1 MKSIMRKAAAYGLVL
16 AMGCTSL
23 AGCGKN
29 GAKID
34 GSKTLMTVNGE
45 DLRMGVASFYTRFQQ
60 AQMYQFYSMYFGS
73 GAAIFDTVEDEAT
86 GKTYGDDIKEEVL
99 SELEKLVIIN
109 QHADEFGV
117 SLTDEQKA
125 NITAAAEAYIASN
138 DQAVLDKVGAAKE
151 DVEKLLTLQTVQ
163 SLMMDPIVKDVDR
176 EVPDE
181 DAQQTTLTYVAVNVA
196 EDETSETSEA
206 EAQSEAA
213 VSEATTSEATTSEAT
228 TSEATA
234 ESETAV
240 SEATASETSAVE
252 SEAAVSETAAVES
265 EAAASETAAVESEAA
280 ASETAAVESEA
291 AASETVAVESEA
303 AASETAAVESEAAAS
318 ETAAVESE
326 TAESEEEETEAQKA
340 ARADAEAILE
350 AVMAESMIAEADMDA
365 IAKTVND
372 TYYAATG
379 QFTTNDPAD
388 ADVDSSVAEA
398 AAGLEDGELVDHVV
412 KSADGTRYY
421 VVRVDHVFDEE
432 ATAEKKKSIIEERKQ
447 TLYDETT
454 DGWVESADIKV
465 DENVWKT
472 LTLTDMEPVTLKAPE
487 VQSEAESAESAVS
500 EQETAESTVSSAA
513 AAAESTVSSAA
524 ETAESTVSSA
534 AAESTVSSAAEA
546 ADSAVTSAVETAEST
561 VASVAAA
568 VDSAAESAAGTA
580 AAVESK
586 VEAAAE
592 ELESTVEGLESAAET
607 AVNEYEDAVASTVQE
622 AAAEAVSVAEAVENT
637 VTSTVSAA
645 AEAAVSQAAET
656 ANTAAASSGKTNAAA
671 EAAAAAAAA
680 AAADLSGS
688 AAK

>member
-213 VSEATTSEATTSEAT
+213 VSEATTSEATTSEST

-280 ASETAAVESEA
+280 VSETAAVESEA
-291 AASETVAVESEA
+291 AVSETAAVESEA

-500 EQETAESTVSSAA
+500 EQETAESTVSSVAA
-513 AAAESTVSSAA
+513 A
-524 ETAESTVSSA
+524 
-534 AAESTVSSAAEA
+534 
-546 ADSAVTSAVETAEST
+546 AEST

-607 AVNEYEDAVASTVQE
+607 AVNEYEDAVASTVEE

-637 VTSTVSAA
+637 VASTVST
-645 AEAAVSQAAET
+645 AETAVSQAAET

-671 EAAAAAAAA
+671 EAEAAAAAA

>member
-196 EDETSETSEA
+196 EEEASETSEA

-213 VSEATTSEATTSEAT
+213 VSEATTSEAT

-265 EAAASETAAVESEAA
+265 EAAVSETAAVESEAA
-280 ASETAAVESEA
+280 ASETA
-291 AASETVAVESEA
+291 AVESEA

-487 VQSEAESAESAVS
+487 VQSEAESAVS

-607 AVNEYEDAVASTVQE
+607 VVNEYEDAVASTVQE

-637 VTSTVSAA
+637 VTSTVSA

>member
-196 EDETSETSEA
+196 EEEASETSEA

-213 VSEATTSEATTSEAT
+213 VSEATTSEAT

-252 SEAAVSETAAVES
+252 SEAAVSETA
-265 EAAASETAAVESEAA
+265 
-280 ASETAAVESEA
+280 
-291 AASETVAVESEA
+291 AVESEA

-487 VQSEAESAESAVS
+487 VQSEAESAVS

-524 ETAESTVSSA
+524 ETAESTVSSAAA

-607 AVNEYEDAVASTVQE
+607 AVNEYEDAVASTVEE

-637 VTSTVSAA
+637 VTSTVSA

>member
-196 EDETSETSEA
+196 EEEASETSEA

-234 ESETAV
+234 SEATAESETAV

-252 SEAAVSETAAVES
+252 SEAA
-265 EAAASETAAVESEAA
+265 ASETAAVESEAA
-280 ASETAAVESEA
+280 V
-291 AASETVAVESEA
+291 
-303 AASETAAVESEAAAS
+303 SETAAVESEAAAS

-412 KSADGTRYY
+412 KSEDGTRYY

-454 DGWVESADIKV
+454 DGWVEGADIKV

-487 VQSEAESAESAVS
+487 VLSEAESAESAAS

-534 AAESTVSSAAEA
+534 AVAAESTVSSAAA
-546 ADSAVTSAVETAEST
+546 AAGSATASTAETAEST
-561 VASVAAA
+561 AVSVAATA
-568 VDSAAESAAGTA
+568 DSAAAPAAGKA
-580 AAVESK
+580 DAVEST
-586 VEAAAE
+586 VEAAVE
-592 ELESTVEGLESAAET
+592 ELESTVEGLENAAET
-607 AVNEYEDAVASTVQE
+607 AVNEYEDAVASTVEE

-637 VTSTVSAA
+637 VASTVST
-645 AEAAVSQAAET
+645 AETAVSQAAEM
-656 ANTAAASSGKTNAAA
+656 ANNATASSGKPNAAA

>member
-196 EDETSETSEA
+196 EEEASETSEA

-280 ASETAAVESEA
+280 VSETAAVESEA
-291 AASETVAVESEA
+291 AV
-303 AASETAAVESEAAAS
+303 SETAAVESEAAAS

-534 AAESTVSSAAEA
+534 AVAAESTVSSAAEA

-637 VTSTVSAA
+637 VASTVST
-645 AEAAVSQAAET
+645 AETAVSQAAET

>member
-73 GAAIFDTVEDEAT
+73 GASIFDTVEDEAT
-86 GKTYGDDIKEEVL
+86 GKTYGDDIKEEAL
-99 SELEKLVIIN
+99 NELKKLVTIN
-109 QHADEFGV
+109 QHADEYGV

-213 VSEATTSEATTSEAT
+213 TSEAAASETSTSEAATSEATT
-228 TSEATA
+228 
-234 ESETAV
+234 
-240 SEATASETSAVE
+240 E

-291 AASETVAVESEA
+291 AASETAAVESEA
-303 AASETAAVESEAAAS
+303 AASETAAVESEAATS
-318 ETAAVESE
+318 ESE
-326 TAESEEEETEAQKA
+326 AAESEEEETEAQQA

-365 IAKTVND
+365 IARTVDD

-534 AAESTVSSAAEA
+534 AAAAESTVSSAAEA

-568 VDSAAESAAGTA
+568 VDSTAESAAGTA

-622 AAAEAVSVAEAVENT
+622 AATEAVSVAEAVENT
-637 VTSTVSAA
+637 VTSTVSA

>member
-73 GAAIFDTVEDEAT
+73 GASIFDTVEDEAT
-86 GKTYGDDIKEEVL
+86 GKTYGDDIKEEAL
-99 SELEKLVIIN
+99 NELKKLVTIN
-109 QHADEFGV
+109 QHADEYGV

-213 VSEATTSEATTSEAT
+213 TSEAAASETSTSEAATSEATT
-228 TSEATA
+228 

-252 SEAAVSETAAVES
+252 SEAAVSEKAAVES

-280 ASETAAVESEA
+280 TSESEA
-291 AASETVAVESEA
+291 
-303 AASETAAVESEAAAS
+303 
-318 ETAAVESE
+318 
-326 TAESEEEETEAQKA
+326 AESEEEETEAQQA

-365 IAKTVND
+365 IARTVDD

-487 VQSEAESAESAVS
+487 VQSEAESAVS

-534 AAESTVSSAAEA
+534 AAAAESTVSSAAEA

-561 VASVAAA
+561 VASVAAT

-607 AVNEYEDAVASTVQE
+607 VVNEYEDAVASTVQE

-637 VTSTVSAA
+637 VTSTVSA

>member
-196 EDETSETSEA
+196 EEEASETSEA

-213 VSEATTSEATTSEAT
+213 VSEATTSEAT

-252 SEAAVSETAAVES
+252 SEAA
-265 EAAASETAAVESEAA
+265 ASETAAVESEAA
-280 ASETAAVESEA
+280 V
-291 AASETVAVESEA
+291 
-303 AASETAAVESEAAAS
+303 SETAAVESEAAAS

-412 KSADGTRYY
+412 KSEDGTRYY

-454 DGWVESADIKV
+454 DGWVEGADIKV

-487 VQSEAESAESAVS
+487 VLSEAESAESAAS

-534 AAESTVSSAAEA
+534 AVAAESTVSSAAA
-546 ADSAVTSAVETAEST
+546 AAGSATASTAETAEST
-561 VASVAAA
+561 AVSVAATA
-568 VDSAAESAAGTA
+568 DSAAAPAAGKA
-580 AAVESK
+580 DAVEST
-586 VEAAAE
+586 VEAAVE
-592 ELESTVEGLESAAET
+592 ELESTVEGLENAAET
-607 AVNEYEDAVASTVQE
+607 AVNEYEDAVASTVEE

-637 VTSTVSAA
+637 VASTVST
-645 AEAAVSQAAET
+645 AETAVSQAAET

>member
-73 GAAIFDTVEDEAT
+73 GASIFDTVEDEAT
-86 GKTYGDDIKEEVL
+86 GKTYGDDIKEEAL
-99 SELEKLVIIN
+99 NELKKLVTIN
-109 QHADEFGV
+109 QHADEYGV
-117 SLTDEQKA
+117 SLTDEQKT

-138 DQAVLDKVGAAKE
+138 DQAALDKVGAAKE

-213 VSEATTSEATTSEAT
+213 TSEAATSEATTESEA
-228 TSEATA
+228 AA
-234 ESETAV
+234 SETAAV
-240 SEATASETSAVE
+240 ESEAVASETAAVESEAAASETAAVE

-291 AASETVAVESEA
+291 AASET
-303 AASETAAVESEAAAS
+303 AAVESEAATS
-318 ETAAVESE
+318 EAEA
-326 TAESEEEETEAQKA
+326 AESEEEETEAQQA

-365 IAKTVND
+365 IARTVDD

-487 VQSEAESAESAVS
+487 VQSEAESAVS

-513 AAAESTVSSAA
+513 AAADSTVSSAA
-524 ETAESTVSSA
+524 ETAESTVSSAAA

-607 AVNEYEDAVASTVQE
+607 VVNEYEDAVASTVQG

-637 VTSTVSAA
+637 VTSTVSA

>member
-196 EDETSETSEA
+196 EEEASETSEA

-234 ESETAV
+234 ASETAV

-265 EAAASETAAVESEAA
+265 EAAASETA
-280 ASETAAVESEA
+280 
-291 AASETVAVESEA
+291 AVESEA

-379 QFTTNDPAD
+379 QFTSNDPAD

>member
-196 EDETSETSEA
+196 EEEASETSEA

-265 EAAASETAAVESEAA
+265 EAAASETA
-280 ASETAAVESEA
+280 
-291 AASETVAVESEA
+291 AVESEA

>member
-73 GAAIFDTVEDEAT
+73 GASIFDTVEDEAT
-86 GKTYGDDIKEEVL
+86 GKTYGDDIKEEAL
-99 SELEKLVIIN
+99 NELKKLVTIN
-109 QHADEFGV
+109 QHADEYGV

-213 VSEATTSEATTSEAT
+213 TSEAAASEAATSEAATSEAATSEATT
-228 TSEATA
+228 
-234 ESETAV
+234 
-240 SEATASETSAVE
+240 E

-291 AASETVAVESEA
+291 AASET
-303 AASETAAVESEAAAS
+303 AAVESEAATSVS
-318 ETAAVESE
+318 EA
-326 TAESEEEETEAQKA
+326 AESEEEETEAQQA

-365 IAKTVND
+365 IARTVDD

-534 AAESTVSSAAEA
+534 AAAAESTVSSAAEA

-607 AVNEYEDAVASTVQE
+607 VVNEYEDAVASTVQE

-637 VTSTVSAA
+637 VTSTVSA

>member
-196 EDETSETSEA
+196 EEEASETSEA

-213 VSEATTSEATTSEAT
+213 VSEAT

-280 ASETAAVESEA
+280 VSETAAVESEA
-291 AASETVAVESEA
+291 AVSETAAVESEA

-365 IAKTVND
+365 IARTVND

-500 EQETAESTVSSAA
+500 EQETAESTVSSVA

-534 AAESTVSSAAEA
+534 AVAAESTVSSAAEA

-607 AVNEYEDAVASTVQE
+607 AVNEYEDAVASTVEE

-637 VTSTVSAA
+637 VASTVST
-645 AEAAVSQAAET
+645 AETAVSQAAET

>member
-73 GAAIFDTVEDEAT
+73 GASIFDTVEDEAT
-86 GKTYGDDIKEEVL
+86 GKTYGDDIKEEAL
-99 SELEKLVIIN
+99 NELKKLVTIN
-109 QHADEFGV
+109 QHADEYGV

-138 DQAVLDKVGAAKE
+138 DQAALDKVGAAKE

-213 VSEATTSEATTSEAT
+213 TSEAAASETSTSEAATSEATT
-228 TSEATA
+228 
-234 ESETAV
+234 
-240 SEATASETSAVE
+240 E

-280 ASETAAVESEA
+280 ASETAAVESE
-291 AASETVAVESEA
+291 
-303 AASETAAVESEAAAS
+303 
-318 ETAAVESE
+318 
-326 TAESEEEETEAQKA
+326 EEETEAQQA

-365 IAKTVND
+365 IARTVDD

-607 AVNEYEDAVASTVQE
+607 VVNEYEDAVASTVQE

-637 VTSTVSAA
+637 VTSTVSA

>member
-73 GAAIFDTVEDEAT
+73 GASIFDTVEDEAT
-86 GKTYGDDIKEEVL
+86 GKTYGDDIKEEAL
-99 SELEKLVIIN
+99 NELKKLVTIN
-109 QHADEFGV
+109 QHADEYGV
-117 SLTDEQKA
+117 SLTDEQKT

-213 VSEATTSEATTSEAT
+213 TSEAAASEAATSEAATSEAATSEATT
-228 TSEATA
+228 
-234 ESETAV
+234 
-240 SEATASETSAVE
+240 E
-252 SEAAVSETAAVES
+252 SEAAASETAAVES

-291 AASETVAVESEA
+291 ATSESEA
-303 AASETAAVESEAAAS
+303 
-318 ETAAVESE
+318 
-326 TAESEEEETEAQKA
+326 AESEEEETEAQQA

-365 IAKTVND
+365 IARTVDD

-487 VQSEAESAESAVS
+487 VQSEAESAVS

-513 AAAESTVSSAA
+513 
-524 ETAESTVSSA
+524 A

-607 AVNEYEDAVASTVQE
+607 VVNEYEDAVASTVQE

-637 VTSTVSAA
+637 VTSTVSA

>member
-73 GAAIFDTVEDEAT
+73 GASIFDTVEDEAT
-86 GKTYGDDIKEEVL
+86 GKTYGDDIKEEAL
-99 SELEKLVIIN
+99 NELKKLVTIN
-109 QHADEFGV
+109 QHADEYGV

-213 VSEATTSEATTSEAT
+213 TSEAATSEATTESEA
-228 TSEATA
+228 AA
-234 ESETAV
+234 SETAAV
-240 SEATASETSAVE
+240 ESEAVASETAAVESEAAASETAAVE

-291 AASETVAVESEA
+291 AASET
-303 AASETAAVESEAAAS
+303 AAVESEAATS
-318 ETAAVESE
+318 ESE
-326 TAESEEEETEAQKA
+326 AAESEEEETEAQQA

-365 IAKTVND
+365 IARTVDD

-487 VQSEAESAESAVS
+487 VQSEAESAVS

-607 AVNEYEDAVASTVQE
+607 VVNEYEDAVASTVQG

-637 VTSTVSAA
+637 VTSTVSA

>member
-196 EDETSETSEA
+196 EEEASETSEA

-213 VSEATTSEATTSEAT
+213 VSEATTSEAT

-252 SEAAVSETAAVES
+252 SEAAVSETA
-265 EAAASETAAVESEAA
+265 
-280 ASETAAVESEA
+280 
-291 AASETVAVESEA
+291 AVESEA

-534 AAESTVSSAAEA
+534 AEA

-607 AVNEYEDAVASTVQE
+607 AVNEYEDAVASTVEE

-637 VTSTVSAA
+637 VASTVST
-645 AEAAVSQAAET
+645 AETAVSQAAET

-688 AAK
+688 AAE

>member
-228 TSEATA
+228 TSESTTSEATA

-252 SEAAVSETAAVES
+252 SEAAV
-265 EAAASETAAVESEAA
+265 
-280 ASETAAVESEA
+280 
-291 AASETVAVESEA
+291 
-303 AASETAAVESEAAAS
+303 SETAAVESEAAAS

>member
-196 EDETSETSEA
+196 EEEASETSEA

-213 VSEATTSEATTSEAT
+213 VSEATTSEAT

-645 AEAAVSQAAET
+645 EAAVSQAAET

>member
-196 EDETSETSEA
+196 EEEASETSEA

-213 VSEATTSEATTSEAT
+213 VSEATTSEATTSEATTSEATTSEAT

-280 ASETAAVESEA
+280 VSETAAVESEA
-291 AASETVAVESEA
+291 AV
-303 AASETAAVESEAAAS
+303 SETAAVESEAAAS

-365 IAKTVND
+365 IARTVDD

-607 AVNEYEDAVASTVQE
+607 VVNEYEDAVASTVQG

-637 VTSTVSAA
+637 VTSTVSA

>member
-73 GAAIFDTVEDEAT
+73 GASIFDTVEDEAT
-86 GKTYGDDIKEEVL
+86 GKTYGDDIKEEAL
-99 SELEKLVIIN
+99 NELKKLVTIN
-109 QHADEFGV
+109 QHADEYGV

-213 VSEATTSEATTSEAT
+213 VSEATTSEAT
-228 TSEATA
+228 
-234 ESETAV
+234 
-240 SEATASETSAVE
+240 ASETSAVE

-265 EAAASETAAVESEAA
+265 EAAV
-280 ASETAAVESEA
+280 
-291 AASETVAVESEA
+291 
-303 AASETAAVESEAAAS
+303 SETAAVESEAAAS

-365 IAKTVND
+365 IARTVDD

-487 VQSEAESAESAVS
+487 VQSEAESAVS

-513 AAAESTVSSAA
+513 
-524 ETAESTVSSA
+524 A

-607 AVNEYEDAVASTVQE
+607 VVNEYEDAVASTVQE

>member
-73 GAAIFDTVEDEAT
+73 GASIFDTVEDEAT
-86 GKTYGDDIKEEVL
+86 GKTYGDDIKEEAL
-99 SELEKLVIIN
+99 NELKKLVTIN
-109 QHADEFGV
+109 QHADEYGV

-213 VSEATTSEATTSEAT
+213 TSEAATSEATTESEA
-228 TSEATA
+228 AA
-234 ESETAV
+234 SETAAV
-240 SEATASETSAVE
+240 ESEAVASETAAVESEAAASETAAVE

-291 AASETVAVESEA
+291 AASET
-303 AASETAAVESEAAAS
+303 AAVESEAATS
-318 ETAAVESE
+318 ESE
-326 TAESEEEETEAQKA
+326 AAESEEEETEAQQA

-365 IAKTVND
+365 IARTVDD

-534 AAESTVSSAAEA
+534 AVAAESTVSSAAEA

-607 AVNEYEDAVASTVQE
+607 VVNEYEDAVASTVQG

-637 VTSTVSAA
+637 VTSTVSA

>member
-213 VSEATTSEATTSEAT
+213 TSEAAASETSTSEAATSEATTESEA
-228 TSEATA
+228 AV
-234 ESETAV
+234 SETA
-240 SEATASETSAVE
+240 AVE
-252 SEAAVSETAAVES
+252 SEAVASETAAVES

-291 AASETVAVESEA
+291 ATSESEA
-303 AASETAAVESEAAAS
+303 
-318 ETAAVESE
+318 
-326 TAESEEEETEAQKA
+326 AESEEEETEAQKA

-534 AAESTVSSAAEA
+534 AVAAESTVSSAAEA

>member
-213 VSEATTSEATTSEAT
+213 TSEAAASETSTSEAATSEATTESEA
-228 TSEATA
+228 AV
-234 ESETAV
+234 SETAAV
-240 SEATASETSAVE
+240 ESEAVASETAAVE
-252 SEAAVSETAAVES
+252 SEAAASETAAVESEAVASETAAVES

-291 AASETVAVESEA
+291 ATSESEA
-303 AASETAAVESEAAAS
+303 
-318 ETAAVESE
+318 
-326 TAESEEEETEAQKA
+326 AESEEEETEAQKA

-534 AAESTVSSAAEA
+534 AVAAESTVSSAAEA

>member
-73 GAAIFDTVEDEAT
+73 GASIFDTVEDEAT
-86 GKTYGDDIKEEVL
+86 GKTYGDDIKEEAL
-99 SELEKLVIIN
+99 NELKKLVTIN
-109 QHADEFGV
+109 QHADEYGV

-228 TSEATA
+228 A

-252 SEAAVSETAAVES
+252 SEAAVSETAAV
-265 EAAASETAAVESEAA
+265 A
-280 ASETAAVESEA
+280 
-291 AASETVAVESEA
+291 
-303 AASETAAVESEAAAS
+303 SEAAAS

-365 IAKTVND
+365 IARTVDD

-487 VQSEAESAESAVS
+487 VQSEAESAVS

-524 ETAESTVSSA
+524 ETAESTVSSAAA

-607 AVNEYEDAVASTVQE
+607 VVNEYEDAVASTVQE

-637 VTSTVSAA
+637 VTSTVSA

>member
-73 GAAIFDTVEDEAT
+73 GASIFDTVEDEAT
-86 GKTYGDDIKEEVL
+86 GKTYGDDIKEEAL
-99 SELEKLVIIN
+99 NELKKLVTIN
-109 QHADEFGV
+109 QHADEYGV
-117 SLTDEQKA
+117 SLTDEQKT

-138 DQAVLDKVGAAKE
+138 DQAALDKVGAAKE

-181 DAQQTTLTYVAVNVA
+181 DAQQTALTYVAVNVA

-213 VSEATTSEATTSEAT
+213 TSEAATSEAAASEAATSEAATSEAATSEATTESEA
-228 TSEATA
+228 AA
-234 ESETAV
+234 SETAAV
-240 SEATASETSAVE
+240 ESKAAASETAAVE

-265 EAAASETAAVESEAA
+265 EAATSESEA
-280 ASETAAVESEA
+280 
-291 AASETVAVESEA
+291 
-303 AASETAAVESEAAAS
+303 
-318 ETAAVESE
+318 
-326 TAESEEEETEAQKA
+326 AESEEEETEAQQA

-365 IAKTVND
+365 IARTVDD

-524 ETAESTVSSA
+524 E
-534 AAESTVSSAAEA
+534 A

-607 AVNEYEDAVASTVQE
+607 VVNEYEDAVASTVQE

-637 VTSTVSAA
+637 VTSTVSA

>member
-73 GAAIFDTVEDEAT
+73 GASIFDTVEDEAT

-99 SELEKLVIIN
+99 NELKKLVTIN
-109 QHADEFGV
+109 QHADEYGV

-213 VSEATTSEATTSEAT
+213 TSEAAASETSTSEAATSEATT
-228 TSEATA
+228 
-234 ESETAV
+234 
-240 SEATASETSAVE
+240 E

-291 AASETVAVESEA
+291 AASETAAVESEA
-303 AASETAAVESEAAAS
+303 AASETAAVESEAATS
-318 ETAAVESE
+318 ESE
-326 TAESEEEETEAQKA
+326 AAESEEEETEAQQA

-365 IAKTVND
+365 IARTVDD

-534 AAESTVSSAAEA
+534 AAAAESTVSSAAEA

-568 VDSAAESAAGTA
+568 VDSTAESAAGTA

-622 AAAEAVSVAEAVENT
+622 AATEAVSVAEAVENT
-637 VTSTVSAA
+637 VTSTVSA

>member
-196 EDETSETSEA
+196 EEEASETSEA

-265 EAAASETAAVESEAA
+265 EAAASETA
-280 ASETAAVESEA
+280 
-291 AASETVAVESEA
+291 AVESEA

-607 AVNEYEDAVASTVQE
+607 VVNEYEDAVASTVQG

-637 VTSTVSAA
+637 VTSTVSA

>member
-86 GKTYGDDIKEEVL
+86 GKTYGDDIKEEAL
-99 SELEKLVIIN
+99 NELKKLVTIN
-109 QHADEFGV
+109 QHADEYGV
-117 SLTDEQKA
+117 SLTDEQKT

-213 VSEATTSEATTSEAT
+213 TSEAAASETSTSEAATSEAATSEATT
-228 TSEATA
+228 
-234 ESETAV
+234 
-240 SEATASETSAVE
+240 E

-280 ASETAAVESEA
+280 TSESEA
-291 AASETVAVESEA
+291 
-303 AASETAAVESEAAAS
+303 
-318 ETAAVESE
+318 
-326 TAESEEEETEAQKA
+326 AESEEEETEAQQA

-365 IAKTVND
+365 IARTVDD

-487 VQSEAESAESAVS
+487 VQSEAESAVS

-524 ETAESTVSSA
+524 ETAESTVSSAAA

-645 AEAAVSQAAET
+645 EAAVSQAAET

>member
-86 GKTYGDDIKEEVL
+86 GKTYGDDIKEEAL
-99 SELEKLVIIN
+99 NELKKLVTIN
-109 QHADEFGV
+109 QHADEYGV
-117 SLTDEQKA
+117 SLTDEQKT

-138 DQAVLDKVGAAKE
+138 DQAALDKVGAAKE

-196 EDETSETSEA
+196 EEEASETSEA

-228 TSEATA
+228 AA
-234 ESETAV
+234 SETAV

-252 SEAAVSETAAVES
+252 SEAAV
-265 EAAASETAAVESEAA
+265 
-280 ASETAAVESEA
+280 
-291 AASETVAVESEA
+291 
-303 AASETAAVESEAAAS
+303 SETAAVESEAAAS

-607 AVNEYEDAVASTVQE
+607 AVNEYEDAVASTVEE

-637 VTSTVSAA
+637 VASTVST
-645 AEAAVSQAAET
+645 AETAVSQAAET

>member
-252 SEAAVSETAAVES
+252 SEAAVSETA
-265 EAAASETAAVESEAA
+265 
-280 ASETAAVESEA
+280 
-291 AASETVAVESEA
+291 AVESEA

-656 ANTAAASSGKTNAAA
+656 ENTAAASSGKTNAAA

>member
-138 DQAVLDKVGAAKE
+138 DQAVLHKVGAAKE

-196 EDETSETSEA
+196 EEEASETSEA

-213 VSEATTSEATTSEAT
+213 VSEATTSEAT

-265 EAAASETAAVESEAA
+265 EAAASETAAVESE
-280 ASETAAVESEA
+280 
-291 AASETVAVESEA
+291 
-303 AASETAAVESEAAAS
+303 
-318 ETAAVESE
+318 

-350 AVMAESMIAEADMDA
+350 AVMAESMIAEADMVA

-607 AVNEYEDAVASTVQE
+607 VVNEYEDAVASTVQE
-622 AAAEAVSVAEAVENT
+622 AAAEAVSVAETVENT
-637 VTSTVSAA
+637 VTSTVSA

>member
-228 TSEATA
+228 TSESTTSEATA

-252 SEAAVSETAAVES
+252 SEAAVSETA
-265 EAAASETAAVESEAA
+265 
-280 ASETAAVESEA
+280 
-291 AASETVAVESEA
+291 AVESEA

-365 IAKTVND
+365 IARTVDD

-607 AVNEYEDAVASTVQE
+607 AVNEYEDAVASTVEE

-637 VTSTVSAA
+637 VTSTVSA

>member
-73 GAAIFDTVEDEAT
+73 GASIFDTVEDEAT
-86 GKTYGDDIKEEVL
+86 GKTYGDDIKEEAL
-99 SELEKLVIIN
+99 NELKKLVTIN
-109 QHADEFGV
+109 QHADEYGV
-117 SLTDEQKA
+117 SLTDEQKT

-213 VSEATTSEATTSEAT
+213 TSEAAASEAATSEAATSEAATSEATT
-228 TSEATA
+228 
-234 ESETAV
+234 
-240 SEATASETSAVE
+240 E

-280 ASETAAVESEA
+280 TSESEA
-291 AASETVAVESEA
+291 
-303 AASETAAVESEAAAS
+303 
-318 ETAAVESE
+318 
-326 TAESEEEETEAQKA
+326 AESEEEETEAQQA

-365 IAKTVND
+365 IARTVDD

-487 VQSEAESAESAVS
+487 VQSEAESAVS

-524 ETAESTVSSA
+524 ETAESTVSSATA

-607 AVNEYEDAVASTVQE
+607 VVNEYEDAVASTVQE

-637 VTSTVSAA
+637 VTSTVSA

>member
-86 GKTYGDDIKEEVL
+86 GKTYGDDIKEEAL
-99 SELEKLVIIN
+99 NELKKLVTIN
-109 QHADEFGV
+109 QHADEYGV
-117 SLTDEQKA
+117 SLTDEQKT

-213 VSEATTSEATTSEAT
+213 TSEAAASEAATSEAATSEAATSEATT
-228 TSEATA
+228 
-234 ESETAV
+234 
-240 SEATASETSAVE
+240 E

-291 AASETVAVESEA
+291 AASET
-303 AASETAAVESEAAAS
+303 AAVESEAA
-318 ETAAVESE
+318 TPESE
-326 TAESEEEETEAQKA
+326 AAESEEEETEAQQA

-365 IAKTVND
+365 IARTVDD

-534 AAESTVSSAAEA
+534 AAAAESTVSSAAEA

-607 AVNEYEDAVASTVQE
+607 VVNEYEDAVASTVQE

-637 VTSTVSAA
+637 VTSTVSA

>member
-86 GKTYGDDIKEEVL
+86 GKTYGDDIKEEAL
-99 SELEKLVIIN
+99 NELKKLVTIN
-109 QHADEFGV
+109 QHADEYGV
-117 SLTDEQKA
+117 SLTDEQKT

-138 DQAVLDKVGAAKE
+138 DQAALDKVGAAKE

-196 EDETSETSEA
+196 EEEASETSEA

-213 VSEATTSEATTSEAT
+213 VSEATTSEAT

-252 SEAAVSETAAVES
+252 SEAAVSETA
-265 EAAASETAAVESEAA
+265 
-280 ASETAAVESEA
+280 
-291 AASETVAVESEA
+291 AVESEA

>member
-196 EDETSETSEA
+196 EEEASETSEA

-213 VSEATTSEATTSEAT
+213 VSEATTSEAT

-252 SEAAVSETAAVES
+252 SEAAVSETA
-265 EAAASETAAVESEAA
+265 
-280 ASETAAVESEA
+280 
-291 AASETVAVESEA
+291 AVESEA

-388 ADVDSSVAEA
+388 ADVAGLTFNGV
-398 AAGLEDGELVDHVV
+398 AAGAKG
-412 KSADGTRYY
+412 
-421 VVRVDHVFDEE
+421 
-432 ATAEKKKSIIEERKQ
+432 
-447 TLYDETT
+447 
-454 DGWVESADIKV
+454 
-465 DENVWKT
+465 
-472 LTLTDMEPVTLKAPE
+472 
-487 VQSEAESAESAVS
+487 
-500 EQETAESTVSSAA
+500 
-513 AAAESTVSSAA
+513 
-524 ETAESTVSSA
+524 
-534 AAESTVSSAAEA
+534 
-546 ADSAVTSAVETAEST
+546 
-561 VASVAAA
+561 
-568 VDSAAESAAGTA
+568 
-580 AAVESK
+580 
-586 VEAAAE
+586 
-592 ELESTVEGLESAAET
+592 
-607 AVNEYEDAVASTVQE
+607 
-622 AAAEAVSVAEAVENT
+622 
-637 VTSTVSAA
+637 
-645 AEAAVSQAAET
+645 
-656 ANTAAASSGKTNAAA
+656 TNADTYTATFTGVVTGG
-671 EAAAAAAAA
+671 ENQTK
-680 AAADLSGS
+680 DSTGNC
-688 AAK
+688 

>member
-99 SELEKLVIIN
+99 SELKKLVTIN
-109 QHADEFGV
+109 QHADEYGV
-117 SLTDEQKA
+117 SLTDEQKT

-138 DQAVLDKVGAAKE
+138 DQAALDKVGAAKE

-196 EDETSETSEA
+196 EEEASETSEA

-228 TSEATA
+228 TSEATTSEA
-234 ESETAV
+234 TTSEATTSEATAASETAV

-252 SEAAVSETAAVES
+252 SEAAVSETA
-265 EAAASETAAVESEAA
+265 
-280 ASETAAVESEA
+280 
-291 AASETVAVESEA
+291 AVESEA